1 MRQATL
7 CFPLPGHPSNRVLL
21 GYKKA
26 GFGAGRYNGFGGK
39 VQAGETV
46 AAAAARELTEEAG
59 IRVLDRCL
67 RQVAHLTFQFPAMP
81 AWNQVV
87 HVFVATEWEGQP
99 VESREMVPHWF
110 AVSDIPFERMWA
122 DDRHWLPRILAG
134 ERIRARFVF
143 REDNESIA
151 ESEIETWDGGA
162 LPGEPGRNTPDA
174 PQS

>member
-7 CFPLPGHPSNRVLL
+7 CFPLRGHPPDRVLL

-26 GFGAGRYNGFGGK
+26 GFGAGKYNGFGGK
-39 VQAGETV
+39 VQAGETIT
-46 AAAAARELTEEAG
+46 AATARELTEEAG
-59 IRVLDRCL
+59 IRVPDGCL
-67 RQVAHLTFQFPAMP
+67 QQVAHLTFRFPAMP
-81 AWNQVV
+81 AWDQVV

-99 VESREMVPHWF
+99 VESREMIPHWF
-110 AVSDIPFERMWA
+110 AASEIPFERMWA

-134 ERIRARFVF
+134 EGIRARFVF
-143 REDNESIA
+143 QDDNETIA

-162 LPGEPGRNTPDA
+162 LSDA